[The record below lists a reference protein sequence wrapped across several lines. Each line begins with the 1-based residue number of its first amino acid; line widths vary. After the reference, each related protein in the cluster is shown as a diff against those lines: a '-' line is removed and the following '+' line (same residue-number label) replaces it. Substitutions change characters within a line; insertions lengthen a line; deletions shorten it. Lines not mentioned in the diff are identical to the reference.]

1 MRKKLIILI
10 TLVVSVVLV
19 TAISAFAYFKL
30 SSDKDITV
38 NHSLTNDIKE
48 ISSFSD
54 FVKYSKAT
62 EYNDHNES
70 SELSNDTAAR
80 RTLKFTADIIL
91 HNNVE
96 ITTDC
101 NIDLN
106 GYNLY
111 LNGYNLYFNHGYYGT
126 FQFYSSSSDVG
137 KIYPKQIVINDD
149 VISEATDATSGSIS
163 INTPHAIV
171 ITNNLMVYSIAGS
184 SLQLS
189 DYVITVS
196 MENSYVGYNALYLV
210 ADSLVDYSDIRPSK
224 LIPSQIRTGSGT
236 GITLSDAV
244 YGFDSSLFI
253 PERTNGN
260 VYSFVYRDIDLPFN
274 YLDYKDITIEY
285 ESSNANVIS
294 NFGEV
299 TLPSSSS
306 DVTLTAN
313 VKMNGEVIATATF
326 DLKVIDPSS
335 DAILNAAKEIIYSR
349 IQDHY
354 NSTEELYVFNREIL
368 LPSKVGD
375 ATIEYIPYKVST
387 QAGSKTLFDG
397 DSTKYYPL
405 GDSTVTEYNDYLLDF
420 SPTSESAA
428 LEVSITNEATN
439 TKSTFYIKMTSANM
453 IVNNEASIAKDI
465 INEWYGGKI
474 SLKKTNGVYDTKELY
489 TFDDIDTEH
498 KYPSVTALNY
508 TIINDT
514 HSLYYIDDT
523 DNDNMDD
530 ELGVNTGKQPEA
542 YVDNVMLSCNFTING
557 KNVSIQIPIVIDTGS
572 SSLANAF
579 LPYYTY
585 YDELIKYGYNN
596 YISQTFELPLAYSD
610 KGPIICYDFALVPY
624 NYASL
629 DDKTLS
635 INPAECEGLVVN
647 LYFNGSVRKTF
658 TLIEDTSYT
667 TAFDSALT
675 ELGVTLQQVLAYGDA
690 KWIYNFDIPN
700 IPNSN
705 TNLALIYNYKM
716 SAGATGWTTFCEN
729 DTDDQKIT
737 KFTLAGVLHLGTD
750 VVSEVFYKWIYDN
763 FTILTDDE
771 GDKLTYTTGNYASAA
786 TDSSTGKYVLIDWL
800 EQNVAIDVTTDNTIG
815 SITDFTGL
823 QFLVGTKYLNLTA
836 AITDET
842 VAINLAR
849 EIAKMRNLEELI
861 LKDCTGF
868 TDGKIVYSAE
878 DYDND
883 SVSRFS
889 KLKKLKVLNL
899 ENCSIMVF
907 DFLDTMTW
915 LSEVNVVG
923 NYYQNDSTQY
933 FNNFYGS
940 EGICNFTTYGD
951 LIDAGVKVIVKK
963 QGSGYTLFE
972 AETTV
977 NDYMRLKNSIVYQ
990 SKVAYGVDIA
1000 NLYSSFSKNYLDYHF
1015 EKFYGDNDELRV
1027 IDDSQNLDFAAVL
1040 NTTYIKATG
1049 SFDSTET
1056 YYIADDNSTIGYAEV
1071 ANPVSTDFDNYYIAE
1086 VETNT
1091 NCKAFIATYS
1101 FKLSSDATITLKVKF
1116 KVERYEI

>member
-19 TAISAFAYFKL
+19 AAISAFAYFKL

-38 NHSLTNDIKE
+38 NHNLTNDVIN

-54 FVKYSKAT
+54 LVNYSKAT

-106 GYNLY
+106 GNKLY

-126 FQFYSSSSDVG
+126 FQLYSSSSDVG

-210 ADSLVDYSDIRPSK
+210 ADALVDYSDIRPSK
-224 LIPSQIRTGSGT
+224 LIPSQIIPGSGT
-236 GITLSDAV
+236 GITVSDDI
-244 YGFDSSLFI
+244 YTFESNLFI

-260 VYSFVYRDIDLPFN
+260 NYSFIYRDIDLPFN

-285 ESSNANVIS
+285 ESSNENVIS

-299 TLPSSSS
+299 TLPSSSN
-306 DVTLTAN
+306 DVTLTTN
-313 VKMNGEVIATATF
+313 VKMNGKVIATATF
-326 DLKVIDPSS
+326 DLKVINPSS

-354 NSTEELYVFNREIL
+354 DSTEELYVFNREIL

-375 ATIEYIPYKVST
+375 ATISYTPYKVST
-387 QAGSKTLFDG
+387 QDGATTLFDG
-397 DSTKYYPL
+397 DSTKYLSL
-405 GDSTVTEYNDYLLDF
+405 GPTNVTTYNDYLVDF

-428 LEVSITNEATN
+428 LEVKIANGVTS
-439 TKSTFYIKMTSANM
+439 STFYIKMTSANM

-465 INEWYGGKI
+465 INDWYGGKI
-474 SLKKTNGVYDTKELY
+474 ALKKDGNVYTTQTLK
-489 TFDDIDTEH
+489 TFSDIDTT
-498 KYPSVTALNY
+498 KYLSVTALNY

-514 HSLYYIDDT
+514 HSLYNIT
-523 DNDNMDD
+523 SNV
-530 ELGVNTGKQPEA
+530 LGVNTGKQPEA
-542 YVDNVMLSCNFTING
+542 YVDNVMLSCNFTIND

-610 KGPIICYDFALVPY
+610 KGPIICYDFALVPN

-629 DDKTLS
+629 EDKTLT
-635 INPAECEGLVVN
+635 INPAECEGLVVK
-647 LYFNGSVRKTF
+647 LYFEGEIKKTF
-658 TLIEDTSYT
+658 TLDEGESYT
-667 TAFDSALT
+667 DAFDAALT
-675 ELGVTLQQVLAYGDA
+675 ELGVTLQDVLAAGDA
-690 KWIYNFDIPN
+690 KWIYKFDIPN
-700 IPNSN
+700 VPNSN
-705 TNLALIYNYKM
+705 TNLALVYNYKM
-716 SAGATGWTTFCEN
+716 SFGDTGWTTFCEN

-737 KFTLAGVLHLGTD
+737 QFTLAGVLHLGNGLD
-750 VVSEVFYKWIYDN
+750 VADETFYKWIYDN
-763 FTILTDDE
+763 FTILADENGDALEYTVGDYDDAIDNSE
-771 GDKLTYTTGNYASAA
+771 ETE
-786 TDSSTGKYVLIDWL
+786 GKYIIIDWL
-800 EQNVAIDVTTDNTIG
+800 EQNVSIDITKDNTIA

-823 QFLVGTKYLNLTA
+823 QFLVGTKYLDLTGA
-836 AITDET
+836 FPASKAED
-842 VAINLAR
+842 AINVAR
-849 EIAKMRNLEELI
+849 EIAKMTNLETLI
-861 LKDCTGF
+861 LKNNKGF
-868 TDGKIVYSAE
+868 TDGKVVFEAD

-889 KLKKLKVLNL
+889 KLKKLKKLDL
-899 ENCSIMVF
+899 ENCNIMLF

-923 NYYQNDSTQY
+923 NYYNNDSTDY

-951 LIDAGVKVIVKK
+951 LIDAGVKVYVKR
-963 QGSGYTLFE
+963 QGSGLTVFE
-972 AETTV
+972 AEATV
-977 NDYMRLKNSIVYQ
+977 NDYMRLRNAIVYQ

-1000 NLYSSFSKNYLDYHF
+1000 NLYSSFSTNYLDYHF
-1015 EKFYGDNDELRV
+1015 EKFYNESFPPSEQDV
-1027 IDDSQNLDFAAVL
+1027 SFAPLLETKYV
-1040 NTTYIKATG
+1040 KATG
-1049 SFDSTET
+1049 SYDLNVT
-1056 YYIADDNSTIGYAEV
+1056 YYVVDADSTIGYKEV
-1071 ANPVSTDFDNYYIAE
+1071 ETSESADFDKYFVAE
-1086 VETNT
+1086 VETNE

-1101 FKLSSDATITLKVKF
+1101 FVLNSTAHITLKVKF

>member
-19 TAISAFAYFKL
+19 AAISAFAYFKL

-80 RTLKFTADIIL
+80 RTLKFTTDIIL

-106 GYNLY
+106 GNKLY

-184 SLQLS
+184 ALQLN

-196 MENSYVGYNALYLV
+196 MNNSYVGYNALYLV
-210 ADSLVDYSDIRPSK
+210 ADALVDYSDIRPSK
-224 LIPSQIRTGSGT
+224 LIPSQIRTGSET
-236 GITLSDAV
+236 GITLTNNV
-244 YGFDSSLFI
+244 YEFDSSLFI

-285 ESSNANVIS
+285 ESSNENVIS

-299 TLPSSSS
+299 TLPSSSN

-313 VKMNGEVIATATF
+313 VKMNDEIIATTTF
-326 DLKVIDPSS
+326 NLKVINPSS

-354 NSTEELYVFNREIL
+354 DSTEELYVFNREIL

-375 ATIEYIPYKVST
+375 ATISYTPYKVST
-387 QAGSKTLFDG
+387 QDGATTLFDG
-397 DSTKYYPL
+397 DSTKYLSL
-405 GDSTVTEYNDYLLDF
+405 GPTNVTTYNDYLVDF

-428 LEVSITNEATN
+428 LEVKIVNGATSN
-439 TKSTFYIKMTSANM
+439 TFYIKMTSANM

-523 DNDNMDD
+523 DNDNIDD

-557 KNVSIQIPIVIDTGS
+557 KNVSIQIPIVIDSGS

-610 KGPIICYDFALVPY
+610 KGPIICYDFALVPN

-629 DDKTLS
+629 EDKTLS
-635 INPAECEGLVVN
+635 INPAECEGLVVK
-647 LYFNGSVRKTF
+647 LYYNGLVRKTF
-658 TLIEDTSYT
+658 TLTEGTSYT

-690 KWIYNFDIPN
+690 KWIYSFDITN

-729 DTDDQKIT
+729 DSDDQKIT

-763 FTILTDDE
+763 FTIITDDD
-771 GDKLTYTTGNYASAA
+771 GNKLTY
-786 TDSSTGKYVLIDWL
+786 STGDYADAIDNSEETEGKYIIIDWL
-800 EQNVAIDVTTDNTIG
+800 EQNVSIDITKDNTIA

-823 QFLVGTKYLNLTA
+823 QFLVGTKYLDLTGA
-836 AITDET
+836 FPASKAED
-842 VAINLAR
+842 AINVAR
-849 EIAKMRNLEELI
+849 EIAKMTNLETLI
-861 LKDCTGF
+861 LKNNKGF

-889 KLKKLKVLNL
+889 KLKKLKKLDL
-899 ENCSIMVF
+899 ENCNIMLF
-907 DFLDTMTW
+907 DFLDEMTC

-923 NYYQNDSTQY
+923 NYYNNDSTDY

-951 LIDAGVKVIVKK
+951 LIDAGVKVYVKR
-963 QGSGYTLFE
+963 QGSGLTVFE
-972 AETTV
+972 AEATV
-977 NDYMRLKNSIVYQ
+977 NDYMRLRNAIVYQ
-990 SKVAYGVDIA
+990 SKAAYGVDIA
-1000 NLYSSFSKNYLDYHF
+1000 NLYSSFSTNYLDYHF
-1015 EKFYGDNDELRV
+1015 EKFYNE
-1027 IDDSQNLDFAAVL
+1027 SFPPSEQNVSFAPLLETKYV
-1040 NTTYIKATG
+1040 KATG
-1049 SFDSTET
+1049 SYDSNVT
-1056 YYIADDNSTIGYAEV
+1056 YYVVDADSTIGYAEV

-1086 VETNT
+1086 VETNE

-1101 FKLSSDATITLKVKF
+1101 FVLNSTAHITLKVKF